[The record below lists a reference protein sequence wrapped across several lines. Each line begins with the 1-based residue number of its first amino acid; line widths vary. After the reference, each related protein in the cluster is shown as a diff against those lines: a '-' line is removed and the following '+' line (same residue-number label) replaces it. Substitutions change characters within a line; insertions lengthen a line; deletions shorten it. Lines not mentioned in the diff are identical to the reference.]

1 MANSFKGR
9 VWSIDTAAAAVIY
22 TGQIKVISI
31 TFVEYSA
38 AAHTAEVKDSNGNT
52 VWSGKGN
59 SDFSPVKTA
68 YASPLWIPG
77 LIVDTVDSGR
87 VLIAVD

>member
-1 MANSFKGR
+1 MT
-9 VWSIDTAAAAVIY
+9 DTLLQGFLTIPDLAFFIVY
-22 TGQIKVISI
+22 TLRLISI

-52 VWSGKGN
+52 VWLGKGN

-68 YASPLWIPG
+68 YAKPLWIPG
-77 LIVDTVDSGR
+77 LIVDTIDSGR
-87 VLIAVD
+87 VLIAID